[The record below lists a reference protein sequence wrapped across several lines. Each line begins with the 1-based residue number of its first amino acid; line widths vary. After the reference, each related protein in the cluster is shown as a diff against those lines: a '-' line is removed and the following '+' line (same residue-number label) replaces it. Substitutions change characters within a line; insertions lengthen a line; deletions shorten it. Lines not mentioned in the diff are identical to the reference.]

1 MVQEAVN
8 FAIFNAQE
16 RALGKKQLTFEVDGI
31 EVIAEDVINT
41 RQGEFLVP
49 KDEVDDPC
57 NRYNEGTSPTPRI
70 WCELMYLNLASRRT
84 FG

>member
-49 KDEVDDPC
+49 KDEVDDDATYP
-57 NRYNEGTSPTPRI
+57 
-70 WCELMYLNLASRRT
+70 M
-84 FG
+84 

>member
-49 KDEVDDPC
+49 KDEVDD
-57 NRYNEGTSPTPRI
+57 
-70 WCELMYLNLASRRT
+70 
-84 FG
+84 